1 MRTAIRSRRLLWLLL
16 GMAIIASLAVAGEI
30 RGRQASAQAPLVHSQ
45 DLPPGPSL
53 VGWVR
58 PPPPPPPPSSPPTRR
73 SPPSGGSTPP
83 TTPGSSTPPPCPPSS
98 APPSPS
104 TAATASSPS
113 SAAPPASISP
123 SRSSPPAPANPSP
136 SPTASDGPPAITINT
151 PLAGSALG
159 SPLTVTGLAGTF
171 EANVQARLLVDGA
184 EIAFTFGAAAEA
196 FVLSPYSLALPFSVA
211 APTPACLEAFTT
223 SARDG
228 ARILIVQVPL
238 ILVP

>member
-53 VGWVR
+53 VGWV
-58 PPPPPPPPSSPPTRR
+58 
-73 SPPSGGSTPP
+73 GLP
-83 TTPGSSTPPPCPPSS
+83 TT
-98 APPSPS
+98 S
-104 TAATASSPS
+104 TAILAANPEITAIWWLDPADDAWILDTPALPPVLRPTIPFDRGDGFLAIVSRATRLHQPLQIV
-113 SAAPPASISP
+113 SAC
-123 SRSSPPAPANPSP
+123 PANPSP

-184 EIAFTFGAAAEA
+184 EIAFTFAAAAEA